1 MLLRRVDPD
10 DSDGM
15 ALSPSHVDA
24 VMVRK
29 KLSKQLKIDLEEH
42 EKVHL
47 RLKPIDETVGEDG
60 KVKPLESYL
69 NEFGDPEEECTVK
82 IKRLG
87 RYVARISLSGG
98 YSIPLGIE
106 ISKR

>member
-1 MLLRRVDPD
+1 
-10 DSDGM
+10 
-15 ALSPSHVDA
+15 
-24 VMVRK
+24 MVRK
-29 KLSKQLKIDLEEH
+29 KLSKQLKIDLEPH

-60 KVKPLESYL
+60 KLTPLEAYMD
-69 NEFGDPEEECTVK
+69 EFGDPEVECTTK
-82 IKRLG
+82 ITRLG

-106 ISKR
+106 IKKR